1 MALDDA
7 DKKVLADMLAEALK
21 PDALAKALG
30 PAVGQ
35 LVTAAL
41 KPINERLDKAD
52 QAAKAAAEKAA
63 ADAEEAKKKA
73 EAEAAGKP
81 KTGEAPQPDQ
91 KLLTELAQLR
101 AGIEK
106 ERKARE
112 DAEAASKR
120 EALDRTLRDQLT
132 ALGVPADNHRAAL
145 ALLREEGALVEHEG
159 KPHWKGK
166 VGDVD
171 GLHTL
176 DAGIKSWLGGAGK
189 LFVPAAPVKPSGSE
203 AGTRATVQGGQIG
216 SLDDLLKLV

>member
-1 MALDDA
+1 MALDA
-7 DKKVLADMLAEALK
+7 DDLKKIGELIAASKPKPEDLTALV
-21 PDALAKALG
+21 A
-30 PAVGQ
+30 PAI
-35 LVTAAL
+35 TAAL
-41 KPINERLDKAD
+41 KPITERLDKSE

-63 ADAEEAKKKA
+63 AEAEEAKKKA

-81 KTGEAPQPDQ
+81 KPGEAPQPDQ

-101 AGIEK
+101 ASVEK

-166 VGDVD
+166 VGDVE

-189 LFVPAAPVKPSGSE
+189 LFVPAVPVKPSGSE
-203 AGTRATVQGGQIG
+203 AGHRTSQAGPNVIN
-216 SLDDLLKLV
+216 SLDDLIARA